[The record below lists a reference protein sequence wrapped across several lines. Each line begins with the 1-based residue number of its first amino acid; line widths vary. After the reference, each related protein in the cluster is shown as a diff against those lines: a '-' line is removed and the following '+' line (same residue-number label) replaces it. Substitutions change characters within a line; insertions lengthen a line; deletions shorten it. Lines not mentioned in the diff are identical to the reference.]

1 VAIRTPT
8 ENQPDFLPPQTGEF
22 KGRKTLVLDLD
33 ETLVHSTFTPPR
45 HGERRPDIIL
55 NIEWDNGERDYVFVK
70 VRPFAFTFLIKM
82 SKIFEVVIFTASI
95 SNYAFPLIRNL
106 DKKKINFPILSRRQ
120 CTLLNGCYYKDL
132 SRLGRK
138 MNNVIM
144 LDNSPEAY
152 AWQKENGIPIISWF
166 DDVYDSELKRL
177 VPILERLAQV
187 DDVREYIPK
196 IVGKHSVNYYEAL
209 RALKAPRESSPLDSI
224 FTSLTKFKKG
234 AARFFSG
241 KTIDEV
247 SIEKEESKSPKH
259 RREFLDEEEVILIY
273 ESF

>member
-8 ENQPDFLPPQTGEF
+8 ENQPDFLPSQTGEF